1 MIKVSELNSD
11 GTLVELTQE
20 DMIKTHNDLVQDHND
35 LLHSYIKLSKE
46 FLILQKQY
54 NELVLSMIVPTE
66 AIQ

>member
-1 MIKVSELNSD
+1 MIEVSGLNSD
-11 GTLVELTQE
+11 GTLFELTQD
-20 DMIKTHNDLVQDHND
+20 DMIKAHNELVR
-35 LLHSYIKLSKE
+35 SYIELSKE

>member
-1 MIKVSELNSD
+1 MTKVSGLNSD
-11 GTLVELTQE
+11 GTLFELTQD
-20 DMIKTHNDLVQDHND
+20 DMIKAHNELVR
-35 LLHSYIKLSKE
+35 SYIELSKE

>member
-1 MIKVSELNSD
+1 MIEVSGVNSD
-11 GTLVELTQE
+11 GTLFELTQD
-20 DMIKTHNDLVQDHND
+20 DMIKAHNELVR
-35 LLHSYIKLSKE
+35 SYIELSKE

>member
-1 MIKVSELNSD
+1 MTEVSGLNSD
-11 GTLVELTQE
+11 GTLFELTQD
-20 DMIKTHNDLVQDHND
+20 DMIKAHNELVR
-35 LLHSYIKLSKE
+35 SYIELSKE